1 MECGQGVEVEGGEA
15 GPGRGQDCRVARLGR
30 DTRMIDREQPGAAG
44 CHAGDPDLAPRGGR
58 AVAQPAAIHHPAL
71 GGAVFR

>member
-30 DTRMIDREQPGAAG
+30 DTRMIDREQPGG
-44 CHAGDPDLAPRGGR
+44 PRGATPAIQISPR
-58 AVAQPAAIHHPAL
+58 AVVEP
-71 GGAVFR
+71 